1 MKNILR
7 TFTFC
12 LVISVVNFTA
22 IANSFLFIN
31 FCRPLLDRTRNRKTN
46 RKNKNETKKEERQ
59 KKTNL
64 QRIKREETQNASV
77 YYGKHES
84 GE

>member
-12 LVISVVNFTA
+12 HVISVVNFTA

-31 FCRPLLDRTRNRKTN
+31 FCRPLLDRTRNGKTN
-46 RKNKNETKKEERQ
+46 RKNKNETKKEERR
-59 KKTNL
+59 KTEEDKFAKDKEGRNSKC
-64 QRIKREETQNASV
+64 KRVLWKT
-77 YYGKHES
+77 
-84 GE
+84 

>member
-1 MKNILR
+1 MRQRKKKN
-7 TFTFC
+7 
-12 LVISVVNFTA
+12 V
-22 IANSFLFIN
+22 
-31 FCRPLLDRTRNRKTN
+31 
-46 RKNKNETKKEERQ
+46 
-59 KKTNL
+59 

>member
-1 MKNILR
+1 MR
-7 TFTFC
+7 Q
-12 LVISVVNFTA
+12 
-22 IANSFLFIN
+22 
-31 FCRPLLDRTRNRKTN
+31 RK
-46 RKNKNETKKEERQ
+46 KKEERQ

-84 GE
+84 GK